1 MLFKDESSYVSLC
14 TDSWA
19 VAKGL
24 AMWSGR
30 RTMETQPLKG
40 MPPGGM
46 VPWKSLWELE
56 GCVKVGHISAHQQ
69 NLPPGSGHVLN

>member
-14 TDSWA
+14 TDSRA

-30 RTMETQPLKG
+30 RTMETQPFKG
-40 MPPGGM
+40 MPIGA
-46 VPWKSLWELE
+46 VVLWKSLWELE
-56 GCVKVGHISAHQQ
+56 GCVKVGHIRAHQQ
-69 NLPPGSGHVLN
+69 TPPPGSEHVLN